1 MFCKTAEEAPRK
13 NLELHS
19 EFAKKRIS
27 PQTGFLH
34 LFTETPS
41 AVEQNTIPLL
51 ENMYYVLGLFR
62 TRLSDPIIEGK
73 LILEKLLAFEVEG
86 NFPIYLHHY
95 PSCKDRS
102 LSIHMLPVFYYLLHD
117 YRQVLGKE
125 LTRKL
130 EDLTARI
137 VTHAEKIRAEKPLP
151 FSAEVKFLCF
161 TKQLIAKLPASSQ
174 EWGEY
179 LLALHMSEDV
189 LLIQQELK
197 KAASFWNSHLG
208 VYIAEGKAHPQ
219 DGYFPKAT
227 LFDLFMAVQ
236 TGAFSEQVLSNHTL
250 CLSGSLVHAF
260 SPDSPLPFQE
270 DSLAILS
277 HPEGKSLISFFW
289 KENGHL
295 RSMSLQAPLGTHTA
309 EKTEQGMKIS
319 FTYPEEIP
327 GEENE
332 VEIGLYLDA
341 SQKVAL
347 LVNGA
352 PGSTFALTD
361 TVAIA
366 TETSHIPIN
375 ISLVGEGKLY
385 GQLSKANRSSQTRKE
400 GYEAYDWKIGLRT
413 IQRDANLKLSI
424 EMELSEIETFQVS

>member
-1 MFCKTAEEAPRK
+1 MLCKTVEEAPRK
-13 NLELHS
+13 NIELHADS
-19 EFAKKRIS
+19 AKKRIS
-27 PQTGFLH
+27 AQTGFLH

-41 AVEQNTIPLL
+41 STEQSTIPLL

-73 LILEKLLAFEVEG
+73 LMLEKLLAFEVEG
-86 NFPIYLHHY
+86 NFPIYLHHF

-102 LSIHMLPVFYYLLHD
+102 LSLHMLPVFYYLLQD

-137 VTHAEKIRAEKPLP
+137 VTHAEKIREERPLP
-151 FSAEVKFLCF
+151 FAAEVKFLSF
-161 TKQLIAKLPASSQ
+161 TKQLAAKLPASSQ

-197 KAASFWNSHLG
+197 KAASFWNAHLG
-208 VYIAEGKAHPQ
+208 VYIGEGRAHPQ

-236 TGAFSEQVLSNHTL
+236 TGAFSEQLLTNQTL
-250 CLSGSLVHAF
+250 WLSGSLVHAF
-260 SPDSPLPFQE
+260 SLDAPLSFN
-270 DSLAILS
+270 DDHVAFLS
-277 HPEGKSLISFFW
+277 HPEGKSRISFFW
-289 KENGHL
+289 KENERL
-295 RSMSLQAPLGTHTA
+295 RSMSLDAPHGILST
-309 EKTEQGMKIS
+309 EKTEQGIKIS

-332 VEIGLYLDA
+332 VEIGLYLD
-341 SQKVAL
+341 SSKKVAL

-361 TVAIA
+361 TVVIA
-366 TETSHIPIN
+366 SENSQIPIK
-375 ISLVGEGKLY
+375 ISLVEGEGRLY
-385 GQLSKANRSSQTRKE
+385 GQLSKA
-400 GYEAYDWKIGLRT
+400 
-413 IQRDANLKLSI
+413 
-424 EMELSEIETFQVS
+424 